1 MDCTNKQMENQFY
14 DIGMIGLGVMGR
26 NLALNIAD
34 HGFSVLGYD
43 KDTKKI
49 DALRASSGTRD
60 MRGAQSLKEF
70 VSFLRT
76 PRAIMMLVPA
86 GPPVDQ
92 VIQEL
97 LPFMER
103 GDVIIDGGNSHFS
116 DMEPRTK
123 TLKERGILFLGVGI
137 SGGEHGARHGPSIM
151 PGGPREAYERVRP
164 IFEAVA
170 ANVKGEPCVTYVGP
184 GSSGHYTKMVHNGI
198 EYGVMGL
205 ISETYDLMRRGLG
218 ATDDQL
224 HEVYAQWLRGE
235 ANSYLLEITFNIFS
249 QADTMTNKRLLD
261 VILDEAAQTGTGM
274 WTSQEAMKMQV
285 PLPSID
291 VAVAMRNMSM
301 LQTERDKAN
310 LILERPIRLFQ
321 GDQKVFIEQLGDA
334 LYIGMIIVY
343 SQAMALL
350 SVASVKRGYH
360 LDLEALARIWRGGCI
375 IRSDL
380 LEDIRTAYL
389 ADPNLPNL
397 LVDKKLSKRVMT
409 LEGSLRK
416 VVSSAGELG
425 IPAPGL
431 MVSLAYLDA
440 YRSAWSPANL
450 IQAQRDYFGS
460 HTYERS
466 DAAGIFHT
474 QWQSD

>member
-1 MDCTNKQMENQFY
+1 
-14 DIGMIGLGVMGR
+14 
-26 NLALNIAD
+26 
-34 HGFSVLGYD
+34 
-43 KDTKKI
+43 
-49 DALRASSGTRD
+49 
-60 MRGAQSLKEF
+60 
-70 VSFLRT
+70 
-76 PRAIMMLVPA
+76 
-86 GPPVDQ
+86 
-92 VIQEL
+92 
-97 LPFMER
+97 
-103 GDVIIDGGNSHFS
+103 
-116 DMEPRTK
+116 
-123 TLKERGILFLGVGI
+123 
-137 SGGEHGARHGPSIM
+137 
-151 PGGPREAYERVRP
+151 
-164 IFEAVA
+164 
-170 ANVKGEPCVTYVGP
+170 
-184 GSSGHYTKMVHNGI
+184 
-198 EYGVMGL
+198 
-205 ISETYDLMRRGLG
+205 
-218 ATDDQL
+218 
-224 HEVYAQWLRGE
+224 
-235 ANSYLLEITFNIFS
+235 
-249 QADTMTNKRLLD
+249 
-261 VILDEAAQTGTGM
+261 
-274 WTSQEAMKMQV
+274 
-285 PLPSID
+285 
-291 VAVAMRNMSM
+291 MSM